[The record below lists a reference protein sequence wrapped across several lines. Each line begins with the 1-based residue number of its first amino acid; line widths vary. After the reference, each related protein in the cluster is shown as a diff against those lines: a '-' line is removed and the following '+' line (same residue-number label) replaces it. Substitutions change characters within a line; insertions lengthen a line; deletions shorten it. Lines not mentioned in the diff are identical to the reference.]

1 MRLRTIKRLRSL
13 GIKISCVWLALSAL
27 FIYTSI
33 DMVIKGEIPHGF
45 LKSQLIIA
53 NMVFFIAGVGF
64 FFAWQY
70 WIKSTL
76 RKNGLDGLLNR

>member
-13 GIKISCVWLALSAL
+13 GIKISCVWFALSAL
-27 FIYTSI
+27 SIHTSI
-33 DMVIKGEIPHGF
+33 DMAINGEIPHGF
-45 LKSQLIIA
+45 IKSQLIIV
-53 NMVFFIAGVGF
+53 NSLFLLAGLGF

-76 RKNGLDGLLNR
+76 RRNGLDGL